1 MCVSPIPVWLR
12 RVSEGKQVLSFHR
25 PSDFAPIASPTFFIP
40 CGKCALCRESKR
52 KDWSRR
58 IIAETWLHDFNSF
71 VTLTYSDEFLPSG
84 SLASKSDIQKFI
96 KRLRQAPRDFGFAP
110 RPFKYYIVSE
120 YGSKFGRPH
129 YHGIIF
135 GLDFHLPNW
144 SPYFVRLSDKGFP
157 VYSSRVLEKVWKN
170 GFLSFDRVTP
180 RDIAYVTKYISKS
193 SGENFALYSR
203 GLGKGLFFDANNELT
218 PFGDAS
224 FDNGFLAF
232 PSGHGSYYKA
242 AIPKN
247 IDRYLSLYEPL
258 KYAEVHSLRQ
268 HYASLK
274 KPPSRQSLADG
285 LESAIINQREE
296 NQKRILD
303 NET

>member
-1 MCVSPIPVWLR
+1 M
-12 RVSEGKQVLSFHR
+12 
-25 PSDFAPIASPTFFIP
+25 
-40 CGKCALCRESKR
+40 
-52 KDWSRR
+52 
-58 IIAETWLHDFNSF
+58 AETWLHDFNSF

-110 RPFKYYIVSE
+110 LPFKYYIVSE

-144 SPYFVRLSDKGFP
+144 LPYFVKLSDKGFP
-157 VYSSRVLEKVWKN
+157 IYSSHVLEKVWKN

-193 SGENFALYSR
+193 SGENFSLYSR

-218 PFGDAS
+218 PFGEAS

-242 AIPKN
+242 SIPKN

-258 KYAEVHSLRQ
+258 KHAEVHSLRR

-285 LESAIINQREE
+285 LESVIINQREE

-303 NET
+303 NES